1 MELIELLQTARPNA
15 RESTLKAYVAVLTK
29 MKKDFK
35 SDNFNFLEN
44 YEDVMEYL
52 NKSKL
57 TTIKNKLTAIIV
69 YMKAKKKNAD
79 KYQKKLEE
87 LSKEYMEKLK
97 DQTKTQTQEQNWV
110 EFEELQKLS
119 DKLLQNIKPL
129 KKKEKLNKREYDK
142 LQQAVIL
149 ATYLVFP
156 IRNDYADMKVIKKK
170 ELKKASDK
178 KNYLVLDKNK
188 KYFHI
193 NNYKT
198 SKSLGSK
205 VLEVPKHLNK
215 ILNIWLKRN
224 TSGFF
229 LTQTNMEAPMNPN
242 NITKYLNKIFKKH
255 LGKKISSSMIR
266 HISISK
272 DLQNKKTIREQEEEK
287 KQAENKY
294 MHSQNMNHLYRKV
307 DE

>member
-1 MELIELLQTARPNA
+1 MSLFEELQVARPNA
-15 RESTLKAYVAVLTK
+15 RESTIKAYVAVLTK

-35 SDNFNFLEN
+35 SDDFKFLED
-44 YEDVMEYL
+44 YEKVMEYL

-69 YMKAKKKNAD
+69 FMKAKKKDTD

-87 LSKEYMEKLK
+87 LSKKYMEHLK
-97 DQTKTQTQEQNWV
+97 DQTKTDTQEKNWV
-110 EFEELQKLS
+110 EYDELKKLS
-119 DKLLQNIKPL
+119 DTLLQDIKPL
-129 KKKEKLNKREYDK
+129 KKKEKLNKKEYDT

-156 IRNDYADMKVIKKK
+156 IRNDYADMMVIKKK
-170 ELKKASDK
+170 DLKKVSEN

-205 VLEVPKHLNK
+205 ILEVPKHLNK
-215 ILNIWLKRN
+215 ILNVWLNHN
-224 TSGFF
+224 TSGYF
-229 LTQTNMEAPMNPN
+229 LTQTDMETPMNPN

-255 LGKKISSSMIR
+255 LGKNISSSMIR

-272 DLQNKKTIREQEEEK
+272 DLQDKKTIREQEEEK
-287 KQAENKY
+287 KQAEDKY
-294 MHSQNMNHLYRKV
+294 MHSQSMNHLYRKV
-307 DE
+307 E

>member
-1 MELIELLQTARPNA
+1 MELIELLKEARPNA
-15 RESTLKAYVAVLTK
+15 RESTLKAYVSVLTK
-29 MKKDFK
+29 MQKDFK
-35 SDNFNFLEN
+35 TDNFKFLEK

-52 NKSKL
+52 NKSKI
-57 TTIKNKLTAIIV
+57 TTIKNKLTSIIV
-69 YMKAKKKNAD
+69 FLKAKKINAD

-87 LSKEYMEKLK
+87 LSKQYMEDLK
-97 DQTKTQTQEQNWV
+97 KQEKTSTQEANWV
-110 EFEELQKLS
+110 EHEELQKLS
-119 DKLLQNIKPL
+119 DSLLLDIKPL
-129 KKKEKLNKREYDK
+129 KKKEKLNKKEYDT

-156 IRNDYADMKVIKKK
+156 IRNDYADMNVIKKK
-170 ELKKASDK
+170 DLKKAQEN

-205 VLEVPKHLNK
+205 ILEVPKHLNK
-215 ILNIWLKRN
+215 ILTLWLKYN
-224 TSGFF
+224 TSGYF
-229 LTQTNMEAPMNPN
+229 LTQTDMETPMNPN

-255 LGKKISSSMIR
+255 LGKNISSSMIR

-272 DLQNKKTIREQEEEK
+272 DLQDKKTIKEQEEEK
-287 KQAENKY
+287 KQAEDKY
-294 MHSQNMNHLYRKV
+294 LHSQNMNHLYRKI
-307 DE
+307 D